1 MKINNINFYFK
12 IAKCLAIILVISNFN
27 VGMSKNMKKQDGINP
42 TLLSKDVSMPS
53 LKEGT
58 HYNLGRC
65 LSSRV
70 LIYEASLA
78 WDLYQ
83 LGKFKEEVYKVIS
96 NDKIY
101 KVLINN
107 TFNCNTKMSVL
118 ASVLEEFNKSFLIGL
133 KYMTDHLGQF
143 QVGTRK
149 VNGTFEVVDGGLD
162 FNFNQKVETLNPTK
176 QCEPEPIAGTSNSP
190 PTSSYAKPIPK
201 RK

>member
-12 IAKCLAIILVISNFN
+12 IAKCMTIILVISNFN
-27 VGMSKNMKKQDGINP
+27 VGLSKNMKKQDGNDQ
-42 TLLSKDVSMPS
+42 TLLSKDVAMPQ

-83 LGKFKEEVYKVIS
+83 LGKFKEEVYQKIS

-101 KVLINN
+101 RVLINK
-107 TFNCNTKMSVL
+107 TFNCNTKMAVL
-118 ASVLEEFNKSFLIGL
+118 ASVLEEFNKSFVTGL

-143 QVGTRK
+143 QVGTITDGK
-149 VNGTFEVVDGGLD
+149 FEVVDGGSD
-162 FNFNQKVETLNPTK
+162 FNFNQKPETINPGGK
-176 QCEPEPIAGTSNSP
+176 CEPEPTA
-190 PTSSYAKPIPK
+190 AKLVK